1 MYWWRCSRRRLARR
15 RWGYYHRD
23 MTRDE
28 ALKTLREHAPELRVP
43 GLAALYLFGSTARNE
58 AREDSDVDIL
68 CDLNDSENVGLLEFI
83 DLQERLSS
91 FLHCPVDL
99 VERRGL
105 RPRIRARVENE
116 LVRIF

>member
-1 MYWWRCSRRRLARR
+1 
-15 RWGYYHRD
+15 

-28 ALKTLREHAPELRVP
+28 ALKRLRPCEAELRASGV
-43 GLAALYLFGSTARNE
+43 GALYLFGSTARNE

-68 CDLNDSENVGLLEFI
+68 CDLNDSEDLGLLEFI
-83 DLQERLSS
+83 DLQERLTS
-91 FLHCPVDL
+91 FLHRPVDL

>member
-1 MYWWRCSRRRLARR
+1 
-15 RWGYYHRD
+15 

-28 ALKTLREHAPELRVP
+28 ALRRLREHAPELRSS
-43 GLAALYLFGSTARNE
+43 GLAALYLFGSTARDE

-68 CDLNDSENVGLLEFI
+68 CDLSDTENFGLLEFI

-91 FLHCPVDL
+91 YLQRPVDL

-105 RPRIRARVENE
+105 RPRIRARVEPD
-116 LVRIF
+116 LVRVF